1 MAIRIPIITDL
12 QDKGIRDAKKAFGDF
27 KTSVAN
33 AEGGMNKFK
42 AGTKSVFD
50 SVKANAGTF
59 AIAGAAAFAA
69 FAAKGIKA
77 FQDLAIAS
85 GKFADATGL
94 AVDQASRWIE
104 VSGDIGVGSDSIQT
118 GINKMNKALGT
129 TPQLFSDLSIE
140 VAKTNTGA
148 MDVNGTFLNVI
159 DKLHNIKDPAERAK
173 VATQLLGKGWMD
185 MAELINTGS
194 DRLKSS
200 LAGVSDAK
208 TISPAE
214 LQRAKDYRAA
224 QDNLKDTFEDLSIT
238 LGEKLVPV
246 LTTVVDNFAKIA
258 GAKAPGGGSWFGHI
272 SDAAGLFVNVLTEGP
287 IKAFQ
292 EYRTETDDASAA
304 TDEATDALTEQEKA
318 AKLNAAAT
326 RAANMATAALT
337 TQMLRLAAPLEMVNY
352 QWKVLTDQ
360 LSTTVEI
367 DTAKQQ
373 IKDLGDAAVKAFG
386 SGTQEDIAAYH
397 EQLLAA
403 TTTIANL
410 AGGLDIVSN
419 RAVQILVDTGDLE
432 KAVALIDLINGNN
445 VLMGKA
451 SAAATASGH
460 GLYIPHRAA
469 GGPVMAGKS
478 YLVGERGPE
487 LFTPNSSGGITS
499 NNALSSGTTINVTVN
514 GGDPNSIVRALQQY
528 VRQSGPVPVNT
539 RAM

>member
-1 MAIRIPIITDL
+1 
-12 QDKGIRDAKKAFGDF
+12 
-27 KTSVAN
+27 
-33 AEGGMNKFK
+33 
-42 AGTKSVFD
+42 
-50 SVKANAGTF
+50 
-59 AIAGAAAFAA
+59 
-69 FAAKGIKA
+69 
-77 FQDLAIAS
+77 
-85 GKFADATGL
+85 
-94 AVDQASRWIE
+94 
-104 VSGDIGVGSDSIQT
+104 
-118 GINKMNKALGT
+118 
-129 TPQLFSDLSIE
+129 
-140 VAKTNTGA
+140 
-148 MDVNGTFLNVI
+148 
-159 DKLHNIKDPAERAK
+159 
-173 VATQLLGKGWMD
+173 
-185 MAELINTGS
+185 MAELIQQGS
-194 DRLKSS
+194 SSLQKS
-200 LAGVSDAK
+200 LAGVSDTQVIDPK
-208 TISPAE
+208 E
-214 LQRAKDYRAA
+214 LQRAREYRTA
-224 QDNLKDTFEDLSIT
+224 QENLKDVFTQLSLT
-238 LGEKLVPV
+238 VGEKLLPV
-246 LTTVVDNFAKIA
+246 LTTVVEKFVDIA

-272 SDAAGLFVNVLTEGP
+272 IDAAGLVANTFTEGP
-287 IKAFQ
+287 IKAMR
-292 EYRTETDDASAA
+292 EYGKESDSATTA
-304 TDEATDALTEQEKA
+304 ADEATTALTEQEKA

-337 TQMLRLAAPLEMVNY
+337 AQMMRLAAPLEMVNY

-460 GLYIPHRAA
+460 GLYIPHRAS

-487 LFTPNSSGGITS
+487 LFTPGTSGGITS
-499 NNALSSGTTINVTVN
+499 NSALSSGTTINVTVN

>member
-12 QDKGIRDAKKAFGDF
+12 QDEGLKRAKLAFGDF
-27 KTSVAN
+27 KKSVAE
-33 AEGGMNKFK
+33 AQGGMNKFK

-59 AIAGAAAFAA
+59 AIAGAAAFAT

-118 GINKMNKALGT
+118 GINKMNKALGA
-129 TPQLFSDLSIE
+129 TPQLFKDLSIE

-185 MAELINTGS
+185 MAELIQQGS
-194 DRLKSS
+194 SSLQKS
-200 LAGVSDAK
+200 LAGVSDTQVIDPK
-208 TISPAE
+208 E
-214 LQRAKDYRAA
+214 LKRAREYRAT
-224 QDNLKDTFEDLSIT
+224 QENLKDVFTKLSIT
-238 LGEKLVPV
+238 VGESLVPSLTKLGEIIVWVADKLDFQVGKAKSSDGA
-246 LTTVVDNFAKIA
+246 LTQIGQIWD
-258 GAKAPGGGSWFGHI
+258 SWFG
-272 SDAAGLFVNVLTEGP
+272 SSTEAADGIDTATE
-287 IKAFQ
+287 
-292 EYRTETDDASAA
+292 
-304 TDEATDALTEQEKA
+304 ALTKEEKA
-318 AKLNAAAT
+318 AKLNAEAT

-337 TQMLRLAAPLEMVNY
+337 AQMMRLAAPLEMVNY

-373 IKDLGDAAVKAFG
+373 VKDLGDAAVKAFG

-397 EQLLAA
+397 EQLLTA
-403 TTTIANL
+403 TTTIASL

-445 VLMGKA
+445 VLIGKA

-460 GLYIPHRAA
+460 GLYIPHRAS

-487 LFTPNSSGGITS
+487 LFTPGTSGGITS
-499 NNALSSGTTINVTVN
+499 NSALSSGTTINVTVN